1 MSEPV
6 ARQRPMID
14 LDEFERRLRRPAASP
29 APRNEDPLAELA
41 RLVGDERDPYH
52 GMFQESAFQEKA
64 FQERRFQENPAQQNH
79 EQNSAARVR
88 VAAGDRFAGAGN
100 RAEQPP
106 RVAPNMSPRIPPRGL
121 APTAEPAED
130 WGARTAEPIHGSGRG
145 NGLPPAPRNASQSRG
160 QALGGNFAAI
170 EAGLRGSIQPE
181 FRSAGQDYE
190 PAFQQS
196 YQQHYDPHWEEEP
209 APEEDDADWLDQ
221 AQSVGSRHVG
231 RAPERPRSRRLLY
244 MTAAIILV
252 GIGGI
257 GATFAIKRSP
267 VSPAQIAMIK
277 ASTIPAK
284 IQAPTPPATA
294 GAKIIQDA
302 SVLDKTPQPMPVG
315 LVNRTEQ
322 PVDVAQAEAASTNGA
337 GQQSAA
343 SVPVPQPPAEAGSG
357 GQAATPSWQQGRPGG
372 TQVADAAP
380 GQAFGLG
387 SVIQPTKV
395 KTVTVRPDGTIV
407 SGDAPEAA
415 PPVSGSPD
423 QPPVGAANENDAA
436 PKTAERATPSGARAA
451 ERDALVADRT
461 GSTAVADTPVK
472 PKTVERAKR
481 VRVADIPKNSRDAT
495 ASGSHAGDFSVQLG
509 APATEAEARHAVG
522 QLARRYA
529 SALGG
534 RPLKWHRAKVNGK
547 SVYRIRVG
555 GLSKPA
561 AVTLCESLKAKGGS
575 CFIARD

>member
-29 APRNEDPLAELA
+29 PPRNEDPLAELA

-52 GMFQESAFQEKA
+52 GMFQEEAFQEEM
-64 FQERRFQENPAQQNH
+64 FQERRFQEKPLQQNY
-79 EQNSAARVR
+79 EQNSSARVR
-88 VAAGDRFAGAGN
+88 VAAGERFAGD
-100 RAEQPP
+100 RA
-106 RVAPNMSPRIPPRGL
+106 APNMSARVPPSGLAHGL
-121 APTAEPAED
+121 APRAEPDADD
-130 WGARTAEPIHGSGRG
+130 WGLRAAEPKHGSGRG
-145 NGLPPAPRNASQSRG
+145 NGLPPAPRNAGQSRG

-181 FRSAGQDYE
+181 FRSVSQNYE

-196 YQQHYDPHWEEEP
+196 YQQHYDPHWEEEL
-209 APEEDDADWLDQ
+209 APEEDDGDWLDQ
-221 AQSVGSRHVG
+221 AQTVGSRHVG
-231 RAPERPRSRRLLY
+231 LAPERSRSRRLLY

-252 GIGGI
+252 GMGGI

-277 ASTIPAK
+277 ASTIPTK
-284 IQAPTPPATA
+284 IQAQTPPATA

-322 PVDVAQAEAASTNGA
+322 PVDLAQAEAGATKGA
-337 GQQSAA
+337 GQHSAA
-343 SVPVPQPPAEAGSG
+343 SVPVPLPPSEAGSG

-395 KTVTVRPDGTIV
+395 KTVAVRPDGTIV
-407 SGDAPEAA
+407 SGDAPEAV
-415 PPVSGSPD
+415 PPVPGSAD
-423 QPPVGAANENDAA
+423 QPPVGAANGNDAA
-436 PKTAERATPSGARAA
+436 PKNVERAPPSGAKAA
-451 ERDALVADRT
+451 EREALVADRT
-461 GSTAVADTPVK
+461 GSNAVADTPVK
-472 PKTVERAKR
+472 PKTSERAKP
-481 VRVADIPKNSRDAT
+481 VRVADISRNGRDT
-495 ASGSHAGDFSVQLG
+495 AASEAHAGDFSVQLG
-509 APATEAEARHAVG
+509 APATEAEARHAIG
-522 QLARRYA
+522 QLAHRYA
-529 SALGG
+529 GALGG

-575 CFIARD
+575 CFIAKD